1 MAVDPDDV
9 QQMVE
14 AIHELRKRQ
23 VQLEQELDAT
33 RAAATA
39 AQGAAAQG
47 SGGQPQPG
55 PAARTG
61 VDTRLLGK
69 PQEFHGEH
77 ERWRDWSAVF
87 RGYAGAVNEGL
98 ATLMP
103 WAVARTAVVVNASLS
118 TDQARDSRQLYWMLL
133 MLLKQGPPHILP

>member
-1 MAVDPDDV
+1 MATVDAEYV
-9 QQMVE
+9 QQMIE
-14 AIHELRKRQ
+14 AIRELRKRQ
-23 VQLEQELDAT
+23 VRLEQVLDAT

-55 PAARTG
+55 PTARTG

-69 PQEFHGEH
+69 PQEFHGER

-87 RGYAGAVNEGL
+87 RGYAG
-98 ATLMP
+98 P
-103 WAVARTAVVVNASLS
+103 
-118 TDQARDSRQLYWMLL
+118 
-133 MLLKQGPPHILP
+133 